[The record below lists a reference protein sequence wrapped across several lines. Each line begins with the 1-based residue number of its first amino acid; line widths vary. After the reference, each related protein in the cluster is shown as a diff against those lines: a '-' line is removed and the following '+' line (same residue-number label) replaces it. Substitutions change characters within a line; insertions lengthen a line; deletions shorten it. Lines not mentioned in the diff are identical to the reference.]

1 MSNDFNSQVQ
11 VDLRGNLAAQA
22 KSMSRAVSGLASSA
36 SRDFGRLNKTA
47 ASVSNGIDSLGNRY
61 TGLAT
66 GFATGALARNV
77 MNVDAQLNHIGT
89 RMKMSGDEVDA
100 LKEKLYDISNNEAV
114 RIDVSQL
121 VDAMGQ
127 VLALTGEI
135 GFAVDNI
142 ENIGVASRAAGA
154 SAGDIATVVANLK
167 KLDITEPQEIANAL
181 ETLIAQGDAGAV
193 EFKDLA
199 AEFGPLAS
207 GMAALGMRGQGA
219 LKFLGGLM
227 QTTQDTTG
235 SVAETGTAINAL
247 LRDLGDKG
255 QFLEKNGI
263 TVFDGDQMRNADAIL
278 KDIFAK
284 IIKVE
289 SKTKQMAML
298 RDVFGDESFKAVSK
312 LWTDY
317 QASGEFTMLDQ
328 MMSVQTGNGQMV
340 DDAIRQTQTM
350 NVAIETLNTALARM
364 ADDNLSAPIQEL
376 ADAISGLSSEELENL
391 FDIAATGV
399 AVAGGIWAVNKAI
412 RATAGGVRFV
422 QGLRSAKGAGGRAA
436 GALSSAAATPV
447 MVTNWPV
454 GRGGGGYGYG
464 ADGGGKNG
472 KPRSPRVRSGRFG
485 GLVSMGAKA
494 SAATGLTSL
503 GAKAGALGRG
513 IGPLAT
519 GLAVMNIGSAAV
531 QGDGRGVA
539 GATGSLGGALVGGKL
554 GALGGSLAGPIGT
567 AVGGVIGAGLGA
579 YLGEEAITSL
589 WDSLFSRE
597 NSQNSGNNEALE
609 RNNAL
614 LERQASAIEENT
626 RVQGVMGRRQRRNQQ
641 RGDAAGALE
650 GGQP

>member
-22 KSMSRAVSGLASSA
+22 KRMSRAVKGLTSSA
-36 SRDFGRLNKTA
+36 ARDFGRLNKA
-47 ASVSNGIDSLGNRY
+47 AVGVSNGIDRLGNRY

-66 GFATGALARNV
+66 GFATGVLARNV

-121 VDAMGQ
+121 VNAMGQ

-142 ENIGVASRAAGA
+142 ENIGIASRAAGA

-247 LRDLGDKG
+247 LRDLGAKG

-328 MMSVQTGNGQMV
+328 MMNVQTGNGQMV

-350 NVAIETLNTALARM
+350 TVAIETLNTALARM
-364 ADDNLSAPIQEL
+364 ADENLSEPIQAL
-376 ADAISGLSSEELENL
+376 ADAITGLDSEELETL
-391 FDIAATGV
+391 FNVAATGV
-399 AVAGGIWAVNKAI
+399 TAAAGIWAVNKAI
-412 RATAGGVRFV
+412 RGTAAGVRLV
-422 QGLRSAKGAGGRAA
+422 QGLRGGAKAGGRAA
-436 GALSSAAATPV
+436 GALASAAATPV
-447 MVTNWPV
+447 IVTNWPT
-454 GRGGGGYGYG
+454 GGGYGYG
-464 ADGGGKNG
+464 ADANGRGRNGRTRGIGK
-472 KPRSPRVRSGRFG
+472 RGRLG
-485 GLVSMGAKA
+485 GLVSIGA
-494 SAATGLTSL
+494 SATSATGLTSL
-503 GAKAGALGRG
+503 GAKAGKFAKGL
-513 IGPLAT
+513 GPLTTA
-519 GLAVMNIGSAAV
+519 LAAVDIGSSLYAGDMKSAA
-531 QGDGRGVA
+531 
-539 GATGSLGGALVGGKL
+539 SSGGAFTGALAGGQL
-554 GALGGSLAGPIGT
+554 GAMGGSLAGPIGT
-567 AVGGVIGAGLGA
+567 AIGGVLGAGLGA
-579 YLGEEAITSL
+579 WLGEEMVNSL
-589 WDSLFSRE
+589 WDKLSGKD
-597 NSQNSGNNEALE
+597 QNGTQGGANQDEKTATAMMALT
-609 RNNAL
+609 RV
-614 LERQASAIEENT
+614 IEDNT
-626 RVQGVMGRRQRRNQQ
+626 RAQGVAGRRQRRAQ
-641 RGDAAGALE
+641 RLGNAGGLE